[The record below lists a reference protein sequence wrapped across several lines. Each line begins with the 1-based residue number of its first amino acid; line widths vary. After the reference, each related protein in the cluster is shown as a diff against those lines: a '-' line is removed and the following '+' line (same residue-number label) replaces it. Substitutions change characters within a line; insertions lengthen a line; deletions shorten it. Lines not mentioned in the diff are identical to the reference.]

1 MTIPFIDLEAQMAR
15 IRDGVDRRIAKVLSD
30 GNFISGPEVVE
41 FEQALARF
49 AGVEH
54 VISCANGTDALQLAL
69 MALNVGPGDAVL
81 CPSFTFA
88 ATAEAVALVGAT
100 PVFVDVDRQSFNIC
114 PASLARTLAS
124 AALDELRV
132 VGVIA
137 VDLFGAAADYD
148 AIHAAVAERGLWVMS
163 DSAQGLGCQYNGLS
177 GASVCKIT
185 TASFFPAK
193 PLGCYGDGGAV
204 LTTDAGLASLVESL
218 RIHGKGAHKYENARI
233 GMNSR
238 LDTIQ
243 AAILLEKLSIFE
255 SEIVARNTVAARYN
269 EALGDVIDVP
279 QVSQDSRSIWAQ
291 YTLTCR
297 DGQHREAIMQT
308 LQDDG
313 IPTAVYY
320 PKPLHQQQAYA
331 HFPRD
336 PEGLSVSEALSANV
350 FSLPMH
356 PYLDPSVQDRIIAS
370 VRQATAN

>member
-100 PVFVDVDRQSFNIC
+100 PVFVDVDRHSFNIC

-269 EALGDVIDVP
+269 EALRDVIDVP

>member
-100 PVFVDVDRQSFNIC
+100 PVFVDVDRHSFNIC

-124 AALDELRV
+124 AALDDLRV

>member
-49 AGVEH
+49 VGVEH

-100 PVFVDVDRQSFNIC
+100 PVFVDVDRHSFNIC

-124 AALDELRV
+124 ADLDELRV

-177 GASVCKIT
+177 GAAVCKIT

-269 EALGDVIDVP
+269 EALRDVIDVP